1 MKKIK
6 KAISLLLAVLMISS
20 MFFCAG
26 VTGFAADSDILEY
39 LTYEINDGEVII
51 TDCDSSIS
59 GEVVIP
65 DTIEGYPVTAIDRY
79 AFFDCE
85 LLTKITIPYSVTSIA
100 NNAIVNCIAIESIT
114 VDADNQY
121 YSSEDGV
128 LFNKDKTI
136 LYRYPED
143 STETSYTVPEGVL
156 TVGDS
161 AFAHCRHLETVI
173 IADSVTKIDECAFS
187 MYDSSTNLKTVVLGE
202 NVSYIGND
210 AFYDCRALESINL
223 PDKLTYIGEHAFEG
237 CGIKNIDLPNGITT
251 IGFCAFAGC
260 DFENITIPE
269 SVTTIGD
276 SAFAYCYDLT
286 EIIVAENNKYYSSDA
301 YGVLF
306 DKNKTELL
314 QYPVGNERTEYS
326 IPDGVSR
333 ISSDSSFNDNGDCKL
348 KKITIPDSLWN
359 VGYFPFQC
367 ANLESIFVDENNDW
381 YSSNDGVLFNKDKT
395 ELVRY
400 PIGNDRT
407 TYTVPDGVTA
417 IGNYAFDS
425 AVNIE
430 QVTIP
435 FSVSSIGYY
444 AFQSCLNL
452 NRITIFNPECS
463 IYDGWGT
470 FWSGEIYG
478 YPNSTAQI
486 YAENYNQP
494 FVSLCDNHSLST
506 DVTAPTCTTQG
517 YTTYSC
523 AECGVTYN
531 GNFVKANAHTD
542 DDSDGNCDICA
553 TSIFYVINANE
564 TITVDII
571 SEEVT
576 LVKFVPYTTAVYTF
590 YSESNSDTYG
600 FLFDSDMNELTRNDD
615 DGEGNNFFIEYE
627 LIEGETYY
635 FGCRYYSTESSGS
648 FNVTLKSEVVDEPP
662 VEEENPII
670 GYLTY
675 QINDGE
681 VIITG
686 CDRSI
691 SGDIVIPDT
700 IEGYPVTAIGDE
712 AFLNCYMVKSIEIPN
727 SVKTIGRGAF
737 SFCYELESII
747 IPDGVSA
754 IDDFAF
760 NSCEK
765 LENISIPSSV
775 KTIGKS
781 AFVYCYNLSGFVVDE
796 NNEQYTNDAY
806 GVLFNK
812 DKTMLIQYPIGNK
825 LSEYTIPEGVI
836 NIVDWAFAAS
846 EIANVI
852 IPDSVVTIGEQ
863 AFAYCKSLT
872 SIKIPVG
879 VETIGQNAFEICS
892 VLSNITV
899 DEQNSNYSSDNYGV
913 LFNKD
918 KTMLVQYPI
927 GNSRNSYNIPDSV
940 TLINDYAFYKSS
952 NLAEVSIPEG
962 VVTIDFA
969 AFSGCENLTDIKLP
983 DSLIEIGGYAFE
995 SCTSLTDIKIPD
1007 GVTTLDNCAFIGCK
1021 NLKEVVISD
1030 SVTELNYNV
1039 FSVCKSLQKV
1049 FAPGVEFV
1057 GSDVFS
1063 YCTSLDMFVTFADN
1077 VTIEAGSFSESENLI
1092 IFVNKTADLSVSDN
1106 YNVVS
1111 CNLSDGVLSFS
1122 GNYKSDLYYLFDLVA
1137 VMCTYYDGIDYL
1149 FFDSFEAVSADG
1161 GHIYYYT
1168 DNWEMKKFDGTRVRN
1183 VRFRVDAF
1191 DSTGEMRQF
1200 SFNELCDAVMSGEV
1214 TNFYLIIEEADGF
1227 DNGDVEITLVEQ
1239 IRQVVARVLKA
1250 IVNLL
1255 NKLFSIFK

>member
-65 DTIEGYPVTAIDRY
+65 DTIEGYPVTAIGSY
-79 AFFDCE
+79 AFSWCKEITKVKIPSGVKVLQNDAFLGCSALYDIILPE
-85 LLTKITIPYSVTSIA
+85 NPINMESSVFENTAYYNDEANWSNGLLYLDYYLLAANTSECIVKPGIRIIAKNAFSYNYLIKSIEIPASVEYIYDTFCYSENLNHISVDSA
-100 NNAIVNCIAIESIT
+100 NANYTTE
-114 VDADNQY
+114 Q
-121 YSSEDGV
+121 GV
-128 LFNKDKTI
+128 LFNKDKTVLI
-136 LYRYPED
+136 KYPPANVNTVYTIPD
-143 STETSYTVPEGVL
+143 SVITIS
-156 TVGDS
+156 DS
-161 AFAHCRHLETVI
+161 AFSSAAYLENIIIPDGVVTIEKNVFEASNIKSISISASVETIGESSFLSCHELEKITIDENNAYYSSDENGVLFNKNKTVLIQYPLGNKISEYSIPDTVKTIGYCSFSHCKCLETVI
-173 IADSVTKIDECAFS
+173 IPDSVTEIEAMAFS
-187 MYDSSTNLKTVVLGE
+187 MYDSG
-202 NVSYIGND
+202 SYM
-210 AFYDCRALESINL
+210 L
-223 PDKLTYIGEHAFEG
+223 
-237 CGIKNIDLPNGITT
+237 KNIVMGKNVAI
-251 IGFCAFAGC
+251 IGAEAFS
-260 DFENITIPE
+260 FNFKIEKIELSE
-269 SVTTIGD
+269 SVTTIESGAL
-276 SAFAYCYDLT
+276 SYCRNLKNVSIPESIAIIENGVFNGCENLTDVYYAGSEAQWNTIYIDNGLNDPLFEATIHYSDDETDT
-286 EIIVAENNKYYSSDA
+286 EIIN
-301 YGVLF
+301 
-306 DKNKTELL
+306 
-314 QYPVGNERTEYS
+314 
-326 IPDGVSR
+326 
-333 ISSDSSFNDNGDCKL
+333 
-348 KKITIPDSLWN
+348 
-359 VGYFPFQC
+359 YFTY
-367 ANLESIFVDENNDW
+367 EIF
-381 YSSNDGVLFNKDKT
+381 
-395 ELVRY
+395 
-400 PIGNDRT
+400 
-407 TYTVPDGVTA
+407 
-417 IGNYAFDS
+417 
-425 AVNIE
+425 
-430 QVTIP
+430 
-435 FSVSSIGYY
+435 
-444 AFQSCLNL
+444 
-452 NRITIFNPECS
+452 
-463 IYDGWGT
+463 
-470 FWSGEIYG
+470 
-478 YPNSTAQI
+478 
-486 YAENYNQP
+486 
-494 FVSLCDNHSLST
+494 
-506 DVTAPTCTTQG
+506 
-517 YTTYSC
+517 
-523 AECGVTYN
+523 
-531 GNFVKANAHTD
+531 
-542 DDSDGNCDICA
+542 
-553 TSIFYVINANE
+553 
-564 TITVDII
+564 
-571 SEEVT
+571 
-576 LVKFVPYTTAVYTF
+576 
-590 YSESNSDTYG
+590 
-600 FLFDSDMNELTRNDD
+600 
-615 DGEGNNFFIEYE
+615 
-627 LIEGETYY
+627 
-635 FGCRYYSTESSGS
+635 
-648 FNVTLKSEVVDEPP
+648 
-662 VEEENPII
+662 
-670 GYLTY
+670 
-675 QINDGE
+675 DGE

-686 CDRSI
+686 CDSSI

-712 AFLNCYMVKSIEIPN
+712 AFWNCYMVKSIEIPN
-727 SVKTIGRGAF
+727 SVKTIGRNAF

-796 NNEQYTNDAY
+796 NNKQYTNDAY

-995 SCTSLTDIKIPD
+995 SCTSLTDIKIPN

-1077 VTIEAGSFSESENLI
+1077 VTIEAGSFSGSENLI
-1092 IFVNKTADLSVSDN
+1092 IFVNKTADLSISDN

-1149 FFDSFEAVSADG
+1149 FFDSFEAVSADD

-1168 DNWEMKKFDGTRVRN
+1168 DNWERKVFDGTRVRN